1 MKQAYSKGI
10 SGWGQF
16 GILIGMVGAGFII
29 GGIASVVV
37 WMAMTHTGIMSMPTE
52 MLKPQNYNALLAV
65 QVVPTI
71 IAFFLPAWIYA
82 KLCYQKGWTFLGF
95 TGQINAQ
102 QLAAVCLLALCTL
115 PLIAGLSEINK
126 AIPLP
131 HNLRLK
137 FDAAEKSYAEQVT
150 QIAQVKTWG
159 QYFVSLLVIAVLPAI
174 VEETLFRGALQNLLT
189 RWTKL
194 PALAIVITSI
204 LFSAIHLSWYGFLPR
219 MVLGML
225 LGILFYYGQSIWLNI
240 LAHFINNALAVTS
253 LFVTYRQHQKVD
265 VNAEEH
271 FPVWATIISLIF
283 IAGLVTW
290 FIRSSPPPNNSADD
304 FSFDTRNPFASQNY
318 VE

>member
-10 SGWGQF
+10 SGWGQL
-16 GILIGMVGAGFII
+16 GMLIGFTGVGFVV
-29 GGIASVVV
+29 GGIVSVVI
-37 WMAMTHTGIMSMPTE
+37 WMAMTHTGVMSMPTE

-65 QVVPTI
+65 QVVTTI
-71 IAFFLPAWIYA
+71 VAFFLPALVYA

-95 TGQINAQ
+95 TGEINAQ
-102 QLAAVCLLALCTL
+102 QLAAVCLLAFCTL
-115 PLIAGLSEINK
+115 PLIAGLSELNK

-137 FDAAEKSYAEQVT
+137 FDAAEKSYSEQVS

-159 QYFVSLLVIAVLPAI
+159 QYFVSLLIIAVLPAI

-194 PALAIVITSI
+194 PWLAIIVTSI
-204 LFSAIHLSWYGFLPR
+204 LFSAIHFSWYGFLPR

-253 LFVTYRQHQKVD
+253 LFITYRQHQKVD
-265 VNAEEH
+265 INAEEH
-271 FPVWATIISLIF
+271 FPIWATIISLTL
-283 IAGLVTW
+283 IASLLTW
-290 FIRSSPPPNNSADD
+290 FIRSSPPPQTSAED
-304 FSFDTRNPFASQNY
+304 FTFDTRNPFANH